1 MQDFPSLL
9 IGGIPLIAV
18 IFGLVE
24 FLKVFGLKG
33 RILTLVSLLL
43 GLIFGIAYKF
53 TLAEQVP
60 TDYAGWFAVI
70 VFGLALGLTSSG
82 IYDFLDDH
90 FPSSKGLYDFL
101 EDSVSKHLPKG

>member
-1 MQDFPSLL
+1 MQNFSSLL

-33 RILTLVSLLL
+33 RILTLASLLL
-43 GLIFGIAYKF
+43 GVVFGILYKLS
-53 TLAEQVP
+53 LAMP
-60 TDYAGWFAVI
+60 LDFASWLAVI
-70 VFGLALGLTSSG
+70 VFGLALGLTTSG

-90 FPSSKGLYDFL
+90 FPKVPAEFAGPNN
-101 EDSVSKHLPKG
+101 LPKG

>member
-1 MQDFPSLL
+1 MQNFPVGSLL

-33 RILTLVSLLL
+33 RILTLASLLL
-43 GLIFGIAYKF
+43 GVVFGILYKLS
-53 TLAEQVP
+53 LAMP
-60 TDYAGWFAVI
+60 LDFASWLAVI
-70 VFGLALGLTSSG
+70 VFGLALGLTTSG

-90 FPSSKGLYDFL
+90 FPNN
-101 EDSVSKHLPKG
+101 LPKG